1 MDHSLPGS
9 SVHGILQARIL
20 EWVAMLSSRESSWPR
35 DQAHISSVSCIGRGF
50 FTTSATWEAHAKEYY
65 MAIKKKWTPDTH
77 NNLGESQNSYAK
89 WKKSDS
95 KDYLLIDSIYMTFLK
110 RDSYSNRE

>member
-1 MDHSLPGS
+1 MHENEEC
-9 SVHGILQARIL
+9 VYGILQARIL
-20 EWVAMLSSRESSWPR
+20 EWVAVPFSRGSSWPR

-95 KDYLLIDSIYMTFLK
+95 KGYLLIDSIYMTFLK